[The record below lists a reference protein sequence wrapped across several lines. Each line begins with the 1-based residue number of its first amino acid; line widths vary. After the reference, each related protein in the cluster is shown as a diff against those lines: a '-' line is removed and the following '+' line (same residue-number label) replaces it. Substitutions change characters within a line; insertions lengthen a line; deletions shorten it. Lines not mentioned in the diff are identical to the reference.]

1 MGVQALAKTAGLSI
15 EEAKRFLEEHRR
27 AYPELYAYIDRS
39 LEAVHERG
47 YVETILGRKR
57 PMPNVGASEQAVRSA
72 AERAAINTPVQGSA
86 ADIVKLAMLGV
97 HRRVKSEGLE
107 GGILIQ
113 VHDEI
118 LVECPVGEQA
128 EMEAILY
135 KEMTNAYSLA
145 VPLKVDLRSG
155 RNWYEAH

>member
-1 MGVQALAKTAGLSI
+1 
-15 EEAKRFLEEHRR
+15 
-27 AYPELYAYIDRS
+27 
-39 LEAVHERG
+39 
-47 YVETILGRKR
+47 
-57 PMPNVGASEQAVRSA
+57 MPNVGASEQAVRSA
-72 AERAAINTPVQGSA
+72 AERAAIHTPVQGSA

-135 KEMTNAYSLA
+135 KEMTNAYSLS